1 LLLNAKLLFEKKFR
15 SQFNPL
21 ECKGNYS
28 TMWNNMKLAG
38 AYTGRWRVGCYIWY
52 SEEGNGRGRN
62 PPRPLF
68 AVANVTGHPST
79 SSVPITVLLYS
90 GPLLCGF
97 KVPIEGLK
105 RVIEIY

>member
-38 AYTGRWRVGCYIWY
+38 AYTGR
-52 SEEGNGRGRN
+52 
-62 PPRPLF
+62 
-68 AVANVTGHPST
+68 
-79 SSVPITVLLYS
+79 
-90 GPLLCGF
+90 
-97 KVPIEGLK
+97 
-105 RVIEIY
+105 